1 MRFQEPKAN
10 NNSRQNKIK
19 FMTTGV
25 RLMSHTLTLLFS
37 SRAIYIYI
45 STRFYTKLRLSKKI
59 PNFDHLQLEKYY

>member
-45 STRFYTKLRLSKKI
+45 YIYLLDSIQNLG
-59 PNFDHLQLEKYY
+59 